1 MTTQCALV
9 GSAETAV
16 GRSLGRSA
24 LDLRLEAATKAMKD
38 AGLNP
43 NQIDGMITRQ
53 PRRDPVQNYSAF
65 LAEQLGLHTTN
76 VQDIA
81 LSGAGSVAMV
91 VAAVTAIRA
100 GMATTILCV
109 GGDAATTLDP
119 KQRRGNLA
127 SSYQDFR
134 HPYGAEGAPI
144 GYGLIARR
152 HMHEY
157 GTTSRQL
164 GAIAVAC
171 RRHASLNPNAQMR
184 TPITI
189 EEHQMSPFI
198 AEPLRRLDC
207 SLVSE
212 GAGAV
217 VVTTAERARDFPHP
231 PVYIRGVGNACRYS
245 ESTYHWPLHPTAAHD
260 ASRQAF
266 AEAGVTP
273 ADVDVI
279 EFYDCFT
286 HIPLIQIEDYGFC
299 KPGEGGP
306 FVEGGRI
313 ELGGEL
319 PLNTHGG
326 LLSQAHI
333 GGMLHITEG
342 VTQIRGEA
350 GERQVQGAKI
360 AAVSGECAELGV
372 HMSLILGSEPS

>member
-1 MTTQCALV
+1 MTTQCAVV

-24 LDLRLEAATKAMKD
+24 LDLRLEAATSAIRD

-43 NQIDGMITRQ
+43 NQIDGMIVRQ

-65 LAEQLGLHTTN
+65 LAEQLGLHT
-76 VQDIA
+76 VHIQDVA

-100 GMATTILCV
+100 GLATTILCV
-109 GGDAATTLDP
+109 GGDAATTLNP
-119 KQRRGNLA
+119 RQRRGNLA
-127 SSYQDFR
+127 SLNQDFR
-134 HPYGAEGAPI
+134 HPYGADGAPI
-144 GYGLIARR
+144 VYGLIAQR

-189 EEHQMSPFI
+189 EEHQMSPFV

-231 PVYIRGVGNACRYS
+231 PVYILGVGNACRYS
-245 ESTYHWPLHPTAAHD
+245 EATYHWPLHPTAAHD

-266 AEAGVTP
+266 AQAGVTP

-286 HIPLIQIEDYGFC
+286 HVPLIQIEDYGFC
-299 KPGEGGP
+299 HPGEGGA

-350 GERQVQGAKI
+350 GPRQVQGAKI
-360 AAVSGECAELGV
+360 AAVSGECAELGI
-372 HMSLILGSEPS
+372 HMSLILGSEAS

>member
-1 MTTQCALV
+1 MTTRCAIV

-24 LDLRLEAATKAMKD
+24 LDLRLEAATSAMRD
-38 AGLNP
+38 AGLSP
-43 NQIDGMITRQ
+43 AQVDGVIARQ
-53 PRRDPVQNYSAF
+53 PRRDPVQNYAAF
-65 LAEQLGLHTTN
+65 LAEHLGIQPCYTA
-76 VQDIA
+76 DIA
-81 LSGAGSVAMV
+81 LSGAGAAATVVTAVA
-91 VAAVTAIRA
+91 AIRA
-100 GMATTILCV
+100 GLARTVLCV
-109 GGDAATTLDP
+109 AGDAATTLDP
-119 KQRRGNLA
+119 KQRRGSLA
-127 SSYQDFR
+127 SPNQDFR

-144 GYGLIARR
+144 VYGLIARR

-171 RRHASLNPNAQMR
+171 RKHACLNPNAQMR

-189 EEHQMSPFI
+189 EDHQRSPFI

-217 VVTTAERARDFPHP
+217 IVTSAERARDFPHP
-231 PVYIRGVGNACRYS
+231 PVYILGVGAACRYS
-245 ESTYHWPLHPTAAHD
+245 EATYHWPIFPTAASD

-266 AEAGVTP
+266 AEAGITP

-286 HIPLIQIEDYGFC
+286 HVALIQIEEYGFC
-299 KPGEGGP
+299 PRGEGGP

-326 LLSQAHI
+326 LLSQAHV

-350 GERQVQGAKI
+350 GPRQVPGAKI
-360 AAVSGECAELGV
+360 AAVSGECGELGI
-372 HMSLILGSEPS
+372 HRTLILGSEPS